1 VVPDTTAS
9 LSRRQVLGAGGAVLA
24 ATLGAR
30 FLPQST
36 GDDTTRVEWP
46 MTQRDPGATGYTPTS
61 SGPVKDATIRWKQ
74 PLDTGFP
81 AYSVP
86 SPVVADGVV
95 YAIGQ
100 ELLAVDA
107 DSGDV
112 RFRRPY
118 AADVA
123 PAVEHARA
131 YRTPTVAI
139 HSADGVTALHG
150 HGGHEVGGQSVAT
163 TRWTG
168 PSGQDD
174 DLLDGGGSGVP
185 PVAADGIV
193 LAYTDDS
200 LTAFDASS
208 GRVRWREAT
217 AFTRPAV
224 HDGVAYVG
232 VGPGYAIGAIDLE
245 TGAVERFELADGF
258 VRAVT
263 ATETGLVVGTDDAL
277 LGVAFDGSVDW
288 RFDDDAYSSWGDTR
302 VAVVDG
308 IAYTGIDTADS
319 SSLVAIDTADGSL
332 EWESSISVEHADSF
346 EPPAV
351 TDDAVYVP
359 TNGGPLVGIER
370 TTGDLAWQFQD
381 GETRSWSTVALANDA
396 LYAVSDGTLYAL
408 EEP

>member
-1 VVPDTTAS
+1 MVPETTAS
-9 LSRRQVLGAGGAVLA
+9 LSRRQVLGASGAVLA

-46 MTQRDPGATGYTPTS
+46 MSQRDPGATGYAPTS
-61 SGPVKDATIRWKQ
+61 SGPVTDATIRWKQ
-74 PLDTGFP
+74 PLDTGFA

-118 AADVA
+118 AAGVA
-123 PAVEHARA
+123 PAVERARA

-139 HSADGVTALHG
+139 HNAGGVTALHG
-150 HGGHEVGGQSVAT
+150 HGGHEVGGRSVAA
-163 TRWTG
+163 TRWTAPHG
-168 PSGQDD
+168 RDD
-174 DLLDGGGSGVP
+174 DLFDGGGTGVP
-185 PVAADGIV
+185 PVAADGTI
-193 LAYTDDS
+193 LTYADSS

-224 HDGVAYVG
+224 RDGVAYVG
-232 VGPGYAIGAIDLE
+232 VGPGYALGAIDLE

-288 RFDDDAYSSWGDTR
+288 RFDDDAYSGWGDTR
-302 VAVVDG
+302 VAVADG
-308 IAYTGIDTADS
+308 TAYTGIDTADS

-332 EWESSISVEHADSF
+332 EWESSLSVEHADSF
-346 EPPAV
+346 RPPAV
-351 TDDAVYVP
+351 TDDVVYVP
-359 TNGGPLVGIER
+359 TNGGPLVGVER
-370 TTGDLAWQFQD
+370 ATGDLAWQFQD
-381 GETRSWSTVALANDA
+381 GETRSWSAVALANDA
-396 LYAVSDGTLYAL
+396 LYAVSDDFLYAL